1 MESFLTLVIALD
13 GIATGIVPPLR
24 RDNENTAERG
34 KWATTDTE
42 SSVAACATCRA

>member
-1 MESFLTLVIALD
+1 MEYFLTLVIVLG
-13 GIATGIVPPLR
+13 GIATGKAPPLC

-34 KWATTDTE
+34 KWATMDTE